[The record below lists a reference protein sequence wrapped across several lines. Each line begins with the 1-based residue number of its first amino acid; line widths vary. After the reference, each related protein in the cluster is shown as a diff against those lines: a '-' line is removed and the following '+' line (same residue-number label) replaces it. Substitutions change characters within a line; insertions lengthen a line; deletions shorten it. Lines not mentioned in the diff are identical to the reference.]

1 MKRVLLL
8 LIVGGLMV
16 AAFFMPEPDS
26 PEPVATTTP
35 DTIVAPSIQAFAFC
49 PWASTEGLLDAH
61 LAVLAADSTVAKLTF
76 PSAGEIRDTRQLSL
90 EGLAGVTFGLGS
102 MPFEGQMPSVVEF
115 TSDASVGVVAF
126 GETMLVGSGCAA
138 SIPKIW
144 VLPGGST
151 QAGDLL
157 ELQLFNPFPEDARV
171 NVVMTSEG
179 GFEPEE
185 SLDAL
190 SVNARSW
197 RTIDISSLLPL
208 RGSLAATIEVEK
220 GVVIPAFLQIG
231 TEDQALWTGVE
242 RADRWEFPLVTAG
255 GLEPFLVLSNPTA
268 LEVGY
273 AIDRYGVRT
282 SEVDVASGVLEP
294 GRHARI
300 PLGDLFD
307 EPSGFE
313 VRADGLVGAVIV
325 GESEVGRAAT
335 GGAYTLASTWLVPG
349 LGSVPEARNEL
360 WILNTSASQVTVTW
374 AALNENGTDRS
385 EKVAVAAGSSRSIR
399 LPAVDAS
406 GFFIQATAPITIGA
420 SMIRDSAVAYLAPVP
435 LPEP

>member
-1 MKRVLLL
+1 MKRLLL
-8 LIVGGLMV
+8 LLMVGGLLV
-16 AAFFMPEPDS
+16 AASFLPEPDR
-26 PEPVATTTP
+26 PEPSTTTTL
-35 DTIVAPSIQAFAFC
+35 DSAVEPSIEAFAFC
-49 PWASTEGLLDAH
+49 PWASTEGSIDGH
-61 LAVLAADSTVAKLTF
+61 LAVLAADSTAATITF

-90 EGLAGVTFGLGS
+90 EGLAGVSFDLGS

-115 TSDASVGVVAF
+115 TAEASVGVVALD
-126 GETMLVGSGCAA
+126 EAMLVGSGCAA
-138 SIPKIW
+138 SVPKIW

-151 QAGDLL
+151 KAGDFL

-185 SLDAL
+185 SLDAVT
-190 SVNARSW
+190 VNARSW

-208 RGSLAATIEVEK
+208 RSSLAATVEVEK
-220 GVVIPAFLQIG
+220 GVVIPALLQIG
-231 TEDQALWTGVE
+231 PEDQALWTGVG
-242 RADRWEFPLVTAG
+242 RADRWEFPLISTG

-273 AIDRYGVRT
+273 TLDRYGVRT
-282 SEVDVASGVLEP
+282 SEADVAGGVLEP

-307 EPSGFE
+307 EPSAFE

-325 GESEVGRAAT
+325 GEGEVGRAAT
-335 GGAYTLASTWLVPG
+335 GGAHTLASTWLVPG

-374 AALNENGTDRS
+374 VALNDTGTDRS
-385 EKVAVAAGSSRSIR
+385 GKVAVAAGSSRSLR

-406 GFFIQATAPITIGA
+406 GVFIQATAPITIGA
-420 SMIRDSAVAYLAPVP
+420 SIIRDSAVAYLAPVP